1 MFGFVNAN
9 REILSEE
16 SKKIYSS
23 YYCGLCHAIK
33 KRYGQISRVTLNYDL
48 TFLAIFLSSVYD
60 DEQKSQI
67 SSCGPHPF
75 KKHEYFQ
82 SEILDYCA
90 DMNIMLFYYKLL
102 DDKNDDKNP
111 FSSLGADFL
120 KKKTSKIARIYPE
133 KVKKTRECLSS
144 LSDIEKK
151 NILIPDVPAKVFG
164 EIMGELFCFKNDDK
178 KEKLFEFGCALGEF
192 IYIADASID
201 LKKDLKHKNY
211 NPLVL
216 TKRED
221 FSAILNMLLGECVR
235 IYNEMSIDKNKEI
248 IENILYSGIWTK
260 INLYNL
266 RGKRGTKKTD
276 E

>member
-9 REILSEE
+9 KEILSGE

-33 KRYGQISRVTLNYDL
+33 KRYGQISRFTLNYDL
-48 TFLAIFLSSVYD
+48 TFLSVFLSSVYGD
-60 DEQKSQI
+60 KNECKESL
-67 SSCGPHPF
+67 CGPHPF
-75 KKHEYFQ
+75 KKHEYFE

-90 DMNIMLFYYKLL
+90 DMNIMLVYYKLL

-111 FSSLGADFL
+111 FSSLGVDFL
-120 KKKTSKIARIYPE
+120 KKKTATIEERYPDKAQKI
-133 KVKKTRECLSS
+133 RECLSE
-144 LSDIEKK
+144 LSEIERK
-151 NILIPDVPAKVFG
+151 NILIPDIPAKVFG
-164 EIMGELFCFKNDDK
+164 KLMGGLFCYKDDEK
-178 KEKLFEFGCALGEF
+178 KQKLFEFGCALGEF

-211 NPLVL
+211 NPLIL
-216 TKRED
+216 TKREA
-221 FSAILNMLLGECVR
+221 FHGILNMLLGECVK
-235 IYNEMSIDKNKEI
+235 IYKEMNIEENKEI

-266 RGKRGTKKTD
+266 KTMRGKKTTN